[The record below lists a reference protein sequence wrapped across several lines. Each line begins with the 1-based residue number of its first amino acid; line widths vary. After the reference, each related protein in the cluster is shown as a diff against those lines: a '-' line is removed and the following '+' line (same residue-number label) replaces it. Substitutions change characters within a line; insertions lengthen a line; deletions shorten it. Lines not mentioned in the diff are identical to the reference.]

1 MRVPPRR
8 VLLGEVGA
16 GSIPVGAGNITEETA
31 IKTGQQPAD
40 QHGELSTL
48 QWLDEVN
55 SSDAGVAPLRSALK
69 PNEIENCKLW

>member
-31 IKTGQQPAD
+31 IKTGQQPAEEL
-40 QHGELSTL
+40 HGELSTL
-48 QWLDEVN
+48 QWLDEVRN
-55 SSDAGVAPLRSALK
+55 AATLASRHFVLR
-69 PNEIENCKLW
+69 